1 MSETRYSDKLRF
13 KTHFAFSRLPFAK
26 GVHAAKMFDSS
37 SQRELLQE
45 LSMWLEV
52 RGLCGITGPAGA
64 GKSITLRRFVQ
75 GLDQARYR
83 VVTFSFLPTTTNGF
97 LRSLCRALGLPMKS
111 QPSDLFDQ
119 VQAYLR
125 SHQQDQGSHPLIVVD
140 DCEGLP
146 LAVLDLLRR
155 LTSAELDSDDH
166 FSLVLSGTEELL
178 RKLAHPSLETLRT
191 RLSFVEMLRPFNLED
206 ARNYVRYHLEHAGAA
221 SKLFSDQAV
230 QHLFRASQ
238 GRPRSINQ
246 LAVQALIRAAVQG
259 RDEIDGDF
267 MNTVIAA
274 HPMYQATKAT
284 SGGQK
289 CDA

>member
-1 MSETRYSDKLRF
+1 MTEPRINDKRRF
-13 KTHFAFSRLPFAK
+13 KSHFAFSKMPFSKA
-26 GVHAAKMFDSS
+26 VHAAKMFDSS
-37 SQRELLQE
+37 SQRELLQG
-45 LSMWLEV
+45 LAMWIEV
-52 RGLCGITGPAGA
+52 RGLCCVTGPVGA

-75 GLDQARYR
+75 GLDQARFR
-83 VVTFSFLPTTTNGF
+83 VVSFAFLPTTPSGF

-111 QPSDLFDQ
+111 QPADLFDQ
-119 VQAYLR
+119 AQAYLR
-125 SHQQDQGSHPLIVVD
+125 SHQQEQGSHPVVVVD

-146 LAVLDLLRR
+146 VSVLDVLRR

-166 FSLVLSGTEELL
+166 FSLVLSGTDELL
-178 RKLAHPSLETLRT
+178 RRLSNPGLETLRT
-191 RLSFVEMLRPFNLED
+191 RLSFVETLRPFGLED
-206 ARNYVRYHLEHAGAA
+206 TRNYVRYHLEYAGAA
-221 SKLFSDQAV
+221 PKLFSDQAV

-238 GRPRSINQ
+238 GRPRNINQ

-259 RDEIDGDF
+259 RDDIDGDF

-284 SGGQK
+284 AGGQK